1 MPMFEITLEN
11 ISSLTYFIVFVSGI
25 IICFTPCIYP
35 ILPVIVGYIGGAEI
49 KTKREGIVRSLSYVL
64 GLALVYSVLGAVAA
78 LSGSLFGTFQNN
90 FWLNLFVG
98 NVFIVMGLFMLDV
111 FNLPQISFYKPG
123 RMKNASGIGSAF
135 MIGAV
140 SGLVLGP
147 CTTPVL
153 GVILTYVAAKQN
165 LFLGVTLLFTY
176 ALGMG
181 LPLLILGAFVGL
193 LKKMP
198 KSGSWMIRIKKIFGL
213 LLIGAGEYF
222 LIGMR

>member
-1 MPMFEITLEN
+1 MFQIALEN
-11 ISSLTYFIVFVSGI
+11 ISLLTYFIVFASGI

-35 ILPVIVGYIGGAEI
+35 ILPVIIGYIGGSEI
-49 KTKREGIVRSLSYVL
+49 TTKRDGFIRSLSYVL
-64 GLALVYSVLGAVAA
+64 GLAFVYSVLGAAAA
-78 LSGSLFGTFQNN
+78 LSGSLFGSFQNN

-111 FNLPQISFYKPG
+111 FHFPQISFQKASS
-123 RMKNASGIGSAF
+123 MKNASSIGSAF
-135 MIGAV
+135 LTGAI

-165 LFLGVTLLFTY
+165 LFLGITLLFTY

-181 LPLLILGAFVGL
+181 FPLLILGAFVGL

-198 KSGSWMIRIKKIFGL
+198 KSGIWMLRIKKIFGL
-213 LLIGAGEYF
+213 LLIIAGEYF
-222 LIGMR
+222 LLGLR

>member
-1 MPMFEITLEN
+1 MTQIALEN
-11 ISSLTYFIVFVSGI
+11 ISLLTYFIVFASGF

-35 ILPVIVGYIGGAEI
+35 ILPVIVGYMGGSELT
-49 KTKREGIVRSLSYVL
+49 TKREGVIRSLSYVF
-64 GLALVYSVLGAVAA
+64 GLALVYSALGAAAA
-78 LSGSLFGTFQNN
+78 LSGSLFGTFQNS
-90 FWLNLFVG
+90 FWLSIFVG
-98 NVFIVMGLFMLDV
+98 NVFIIMGLFMLDV
-111 FNLPQISFYKPG
+111 FQFPNISMHKVC
-123 RMKNASGIGSAF
+123 RIKNTIGIGNAF
-135 MIGAV
+135 FIGAV
-140 SGLVLGP
+140 SGLVMGP

-165 LFLGVTLLFTY
+165 LFFGITLLFTY

-198 KSGSWMIRIKKIFGL
+198 KSGIWMLRIKKIFGL

-222 LIGMR
+222 LLGLR

>member
-1 MPMFEITLEN
+1 MFQITLEN
-11 ISSLTYFIVFVSGI
+11 ISFLTYLIVFVSGFL
-25 IICFTPCIYP
+25 ICFTPCIYP
-35 ILPVIVGYIGGAEI
+35 ILPIIVGYIGGAEI
-49 KTKREGIVRSLSYVL
+49 KTKKEGFVRSLSYVV
-64 GLALVYSVLGAVAA
+64 GLALVYSAIGAVAA

-111 FNLPQISFYKPG
+111 FRFPTISFRIPG
-123 RMKNASGIGSAF
+123 RMKKTTGIGNAF
-135 MIGAV
+135 LIGAV

-165 LFLGVTLLFTY
+165 LLLGATLLFTY
-176 ALGMG
+176 AFGMG
-181 LPLLILGAFVGL
+181 FPLLILGTFVGF
-193 LKKMP
+193 LKKLP
-198 KSGSWMIRIKKIFGL
+198 KSGNWMLRIKKIFGF

-222 LIGMR
+222 LIGLR

>member
-1 MPMFEITLEN
+1 MFQITLEN
-11 ISSLTYFIVFVSGI
+11 ISLLTYFIVFTSGI

-35 ILPVIVGYIGGAEI
+35 ILPIIVGYIGGSEI
-49 KTKREGIVRSLSYVL
+49 TTKRDGFIRSLSYVL
-64 GLALVYSVLGAVAA
+64 GLALVYSVLGAAAA
-78 LSGSLFGTFQNN
+78 LGGSLFGAFQNN

-111 FNLPQISFYKPG
+111 FHFPQISFHKASS
-123 RMKNASGIGSAF
+123 MKNTSSIGSAF
-135 MIGAV
+135 LTGAV

-165 LFLGVTLLFTY
+165 LFLGITLLFTY

-198 KSGSWMIRIKKIFGL
+198 KSGIWMLRIKKIFGL

-222 LIGMR
+222 LLGLR